1 MSEECPH
8 CGEPL
13 KIKKWH
19 DDVGLVE
26 IKKDCSC
33 GYVYHWAYGTAIA
46 DSDLEKAGDLK

>member
-19 DDVGLVE
+19 DEVGLVE
-26 IKKDCSC
+26 IHKSCTC
-33 GYVYHWAYGTAIA
+33 GYVYHWAYGTVIA
-46 DSDLEKAGDLK
+46 DSDLEKAGEGK